1 MAELKDAEGR
11 RQPSARSLN
20 RRIEFFLKIVNLV
33 KNNVDILC
41 NGDIDELLNV
51 QIDEKKKK
59 IFRRNHS
66 MKDLNT
72 RFEFKKPINEVEEEE
87 QVYELMDQEDLL

>member
-1 MAELKDAEGR
+1 
-11 RQPSARSLN
+11 
-20 RRIEFFLKIVNLV
+20 
-33 KNNVDILC
+33 
-41 NGDIDELLNV
+41 
-51 QIDEKKKK
+51 
-59 IFRRNHS
+59 